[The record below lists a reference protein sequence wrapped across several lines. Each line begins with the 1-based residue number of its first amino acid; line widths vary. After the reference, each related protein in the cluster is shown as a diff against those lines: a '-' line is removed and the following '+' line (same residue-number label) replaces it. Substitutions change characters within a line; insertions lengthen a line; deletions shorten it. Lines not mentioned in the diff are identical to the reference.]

1 MSIDISDEV
10 SEEWTSLLERWN
22 WRDKER
28 PKQLIKLVRK
38 GNYIEYTVEPVYTVV
53 RLCRFTLTFQ
63 PPTRYPREI
72 QSICMADANTGTG

>member
-38 GNYIEYTVEPVYTVV
+38 GNYIEYV
-53 RLCRFTLTFQ
+53 Q
-63 PPTRYPREI
+63 
-72 QSICMADANTGTG
+72 

>member
-10 SEEWTSLLERWN
+10 SEEWTSMFERWN

-38 GNYIEYTVEPVYTVV
+38 GNYSDYTVEPVCKEQIMLIYRVTEF
-53 RLCRFTLTFQ
+53 RNFGICRVND
-63 PPTRYPREI
+63 I
-72 QSICMADANTGTG
+72 

>member
-38 GNYIEYTVEPVYTVV
+38 GNYIEYTVEPEYTGLYSVQIIPV
-53 RLCRFTLTFQ
+53 C
-63 PPTRYPREI
+63 PDIPIPH
-72 QSICMADANTGTG
+72 